1 MFDIVRVE
9 DDASDLI
16 EQLGTK
22 PKFWFTQGETKVLFK
37 ESRPHTGEHWAEKI
51 ASVLCGL
58 VGLPH
63 ADYEL
68 AVWKGRRGVVT
79 PTFVADGARL
89 VHGNELLAQIERTYR
104 TERIWRARQHTV
116 RRVIASLKQPIVEIG
131 PPLGFSEGSALDAFA
146 GYLAL
151 DALIGN
157 QDRHHENWGVIVGA
171 DGDVRLAPTYDHAS
185 SLGRNEK
192 DAVRRR
198 KLTTRDAGDS
208 VESYV
213 ARATSALYR
222 SSGDSKALPTLESFR
237 LAGQSRPETL
247 SYWINVLSS
256 VRLRFYGFL

>member
-1 MFDIVRVE
+1 MQATRV
-9 DDASDLI
+9 S
-16 EQLGTK
+16 
-22 PKFWFTQGETKVLFK
+22 
-37 ESRPHTGEHWAEKI
+37 STGSQA
-51 ASVLCGL
+51 
-58 VGLPH
+58 
-63 ADYEL
+63 
-68 AVWKGRRGVVT
+68 
-79 PTFVADGARL
+79 ADGSPSAHPQKGALEVRAVRNRAVHAGGDPISRL
-89 VHGNELLAQIERTYR
+89 VHGNELLAQIERTYQ

-116 RRVIASLKQPIVEIG
+116 RRVIASLKQPILEIG
-131 PPLGFSEGSALDAFA
+131 PPLGFSEGSALDAFV

-237 LAGQSRPETL
+237 LAG
-247 SYWINVLSS
+247 
-256 VRLRFYGFL
+256 